1 MKEDSSTKIH
11 DALLKKALGYDTEE
25 VVSEYADSDD
35 GIKLIKQKVTK
46 KSVPPDVSA
55 LKMLLEENAVDYTAL
70 SDEELIKERERLIS
84 LLKENSADD

>member
-1 MKEDSSTKIH
+1 MKEDSLAKIH

-46 KSVPPDVSA
+46 KTVPPDVSA
-55 LKMLLEENAVDYTAL
+55 LKMLMEENDVDYTML
-70 SDEELIKERERLIS
+70 SDEELIKERERLIG
-84 LLKENSADD
+84 LLKENSANS

>member
-1 MKEDSSTKIH
+1 MKENSSTKIH

-25 VVSEYADSDD
+25 VVSEYADSDE

-55 LKMLLEENAVDYTAL
+55 LKMLLDEDAVDYTSL
-70 SDEELIKERERLIS
+70 SDEELIKERERLLG
-84 LLKENSADD
+84 LLKESMVGD